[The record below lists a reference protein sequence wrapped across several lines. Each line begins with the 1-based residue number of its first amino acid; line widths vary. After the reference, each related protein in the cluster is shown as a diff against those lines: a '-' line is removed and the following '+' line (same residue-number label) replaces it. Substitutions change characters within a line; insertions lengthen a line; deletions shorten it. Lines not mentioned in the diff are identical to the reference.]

1 MSRIRRLARAMALTP
16 PEIPPEILAAIF
28 SAASESGLTI
38 QQSFQVMSTVAD
50 TIDPALSQEI
60 KGIAARLDASVDRH
74 RTYTATAAET
84 KSPLLARL
92 LATLGN
98 AEESGED
105 LVQRSSQIFEALTI
119 ERELVVSRRAE
130 VYPLIMIVFMVLFFI
145 PAIVVLLVGPLYVSL
160 MQVLNGI

>member
-1 MSRIRRLARAMALTP
+1 VSRIRQVARALALTP

-38 QQSFQVMSTVAD
+38 QQAFHVMSTVAD
-50 TIDPALSQEI
+50 TIDPELSGEI
-60 KGIAARLDASVDRH
+60 KRVAARLDVSVDRR
-74 RTYTATAAET
+74 RTYAAMAAET
-84 KSPLLARL
+84 SSPLLARL

-98 AEESGED
+98 AEDSGED
-105 LVQRSSQIFEALTI
+105 LVQRSSLIFEA
-119 ERELVVSRRAE
+119 RRAE

-145 PAIVVLLVGPLYVSL
+145 PAIIVLLVGPLYVSL